1 MACWLPYWTTQHIPV
16 IAENSVI
23 QCCRAEVFQFP
34 VLEQKGEGRKR
45 EDLVVLGYIQEF
57 FISKRQHALM
67 KRISA
72 DTALTL
78 HYVILGKSL

>member
-23 QCCRAEVFQFP
+23 QGCRVEVFQFP

-45 EDLVVLGYIQEF
+45 RFGSSWVYPRVFDLKEATC
-57 FISKRQHALM
+57 SN
-67 KRISA
+67 
-72 DTALTL
+72 
-78 HYVILGKSL
+78 